1 MATWQRVC
9 WWGLA
14 LLGAGAGVGL
24 LVWVTVAHPEGSA
37 QGWGVAGAVAGL
49 VAAGAALWQL
59 RAAAAG
65 NPAPTPPT
73 SPAPTG
79 PVVAERGAI
88 AANGNVT
95 GSSTKYTGSSP
106 QGSSPGASGTTG
118 LVGRDGAIAAGG
130 DVKDSKTEYGS

>member
-59 RAAAAG
+59 RTAAAG

-73 SPAPTG
+73 PPAPTG

-95 GSSTKYTGSSP
+95 GASTKYTGTPPQTPSP
-106 QGSSPGASGTTG
+106 NPSGSTG
-118 LVGRDGAIAAGG
+118 IVGRDGGIAAGG
-130 DVKDSKTEYGS
+130 SVENSKTEYGT